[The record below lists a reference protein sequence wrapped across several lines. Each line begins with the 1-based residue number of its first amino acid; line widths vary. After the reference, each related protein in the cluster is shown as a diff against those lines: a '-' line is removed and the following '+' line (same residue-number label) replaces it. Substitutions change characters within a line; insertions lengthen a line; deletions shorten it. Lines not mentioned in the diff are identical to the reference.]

1 MLSPPLIN
9 LFLPIIIC
17 ALLGFIFAKFKKI
30 EIKTLADFI
39 IYIASPALVIYSLT
53 HENLR
58 LVDMALIASL
68 ALLVILGS
76 GAVVFVLAKIFK
88 LSLPA
93 GLYLPIMFMNSGFIG
108 YPVSFFVF
116 GQAGL
121 SRAIIFDIMNAILI
135 FTVGIYIISQRSDR
149 WQIFKIPFLYAVLIG
164 FGISLLGIKIP
175 AGIYDSLGLIGNT
188 AIPLALFMLG
198 YRLASIKINSWK
210 FSLLASGFR
219 LGLGFAIALL
229 LVKLLKIGGINQ
241 QIILLSS
248 SLPSAFTAIALAEE
262 YEAEPELVA
271 STIAL
276 STLLSLITLPLLLSY
291 LVRMP

>member
-1 MLSPPLIN
+1 
-9 LFLPIIIC
+9 
-17 ALLGFIFAKFKKI
+17 
-30 EIKTLADFI
+30 
-39 IYIASPALVIYSLT
+39 
-53 HENLR
+53 
-58 LVDMALIASL
+58 
-68 ALLVILGS
+68 
-76 GAVVFVLAKIFK
+76 
-88 LSLPA
+88 
-93 GLYLPIMFMNSGFIG
+93 
-108 YPVSFFVF
+108 
-116 GQAGL
+116 
-121 SRAIIFDIMNAILI
+121 
-135 FTVGIYIISQRSDR
+135 
-149 WQIFKIPFLYAVLIG
+149 
-164 FGISLLGIKIP
+164 
-175 AGIYDSLGLIGNT
+175 
-188 AIPLALFMLG
+188 MLG